1 MPEFVKRVATIIVL
15 LSIIALLFIYGTN
28 TTLVF
33 TIYLVTLLSFNEWL
47 SITSKSK
54 YYIVPFFV
62 LLCLIDYNKWIDI
75 GLFSLFFL
83 IVVLIMMYLTLNHE
97 SYLREKIKKYSLFY
111 GMILN
116 LSFFLFL
123 TNLYPYDN
131 TLGTQSYLIENK
143 HYFIILISL
152 VSFIDMSAY
161 LSGKLIGKNKISSAI
176 SPNKTY
182 EGYVGALVLTTFTF
196 IMVSDHFDFQWT
208 SLDIILLLVFIVM
221 VFFGDF
227 FMSLVK
233 RIFEIKDTG
242 SLLPGHGGV
251 LDRLDS
257 YFTSLP
263 IFYLWF
269 MF

>member
-1 MPEFVKRVATIIVL
+1 MTEFFKRIATITILVSI
-15 LSIIALLFIYGTN
+15 LSLLFLYGSN
-28 TTLVF
+28 TSVVIA
-33 TIYLVTLLSFNEWL
+33 IYLITLLSFYEWL

-54 YYIVPFFV
+54 YYILPFFV
-62 LLCLIDYNKWIDI
+62 LILLVDYNKWIDI
-75 GLFSLFFL
+75 GLFSLLFL
-83 IVVLIMMYLTLNHE
+83 LLLIILIYLTFIHE
-97 SYLREKIKKYSLFY
+97 AYLREKIKEHSLFY
-111 GMILN
+111 GVIFN

-123 TNLYPYDN
+123 TNFYPYDN
-131 TLGTQSYLIENK
+131 VLGTQSYPLENM

-161 LSGKLIGKNKISSAI
+161 LSGKLIGKNKITSAI

-182 EGYVGALVLTTFTF
+182 EGYIGSLVLTIFTF
-196 IMVSDHFDFQWT
+196 ILISNHFNFQWT
-208 SLDIILLLVFIVM
+208 SLDIILLVIFIM
-221 VFFGDF
+221 MAFFGDLL
-227 FMSLVK
+227 MSLIK
-233 RIFEIKDTG
+233 RVFEKKDTG

-269 MF
+269 LF

>member
-15 LSIIALLFIYGTN
+15 VSILALLFLYGTN
-28 TTLVF
+28 TSLVF
-33 TIYLVTLLSFNEWL
+33 TIYLVTLLSFDEWL
-47 SITSKSK
+47 SITSKPR

-75 GLFSLFFL
+75 GLLSLFFL
-83 IVVLIMMYLTLNHE
+83 ILLIIMMYLTFNHE
-97 SYLREKIKKYSLFY
+97 SYLREKIKQHSLFY
-111 GMILN
+111 GVILN

-161 LSGKLIGKNKISSAI
+161 LSGKLIGKNKITSAI

-182 EGYVGALVLTTFTF
+182 EGYIGSLVLTIITF
-196 IMVSDHFDFQWT
+196 ILISNHFNFQWT
-208 SLDIILLLVFIVM
+208 SLDIILLVIFIM
-221 VFFGDF
+221 MAFFGDLL
-227 FMSLVK
+227 MSLIK
-233 RIFEIKDTG
+233 RVFEKKDTG

-269 MF
+269 LF

>member
-1 MPEFVKRVATIIVL
+1 MPEFVRRIATIIVL
-15 LSIIALLFIYGTN
+15 VSILAILFIYGTN
-28 TTLVF
+28 TSLVF
-33 TIYLVTLLSFNEWL
+33 TIYLVTLLSFSEWL

-54 YYIVPFFV
+54 YYIAPFFI
-62 LLCLIDYNKWIDI
+62 LLFLTDYIKWVDI
-75 GLFSLFFL
+75 SLFSLIFL
-83 IVVLIMMYLTLNHE
+83 ILLIIMMYLTFNHQL
-97 SYLREKIKKYSLFY
+97 YLREKIKQYSLFY
-111 GMILN
+111 GVVLN
-116 LSFFLFL
+116 LSFFIFL

-131 TLGTQSYLIENK
+131 TLGTQSYLIDNK

-161 LSGKLIGKNKISSAI
+161 LSGKLIGKNKITSAI

-182 EGYVGALVLTTFTF
+182 EGYIGALVLTTFTF
-196 IMVSDHFDFQWT
+196 IIVSDHFNFQWT
-208 SLDIILLLVFIVM
+208 SLDIILLLAFIVM

-227 FMSLVK
+227 LMSLIK
-233 RIFEIKDTG
+233 RIFEIKDSG

>member
-1 MPEFVKRVATIIVL
+1 MPEFVKRVITIIVL
-15 LSIIALLFIYGTN
+15 VSILALLFLYGTN
-28 TTLVF
+28 TSLVF

-54 YYIVPFFV
+54 YYIVPFFI
-62 LLCLIDYNKWIDI
+62 LLCLIDYNKWVDI
-75 GLFSLFFL
+75 GLFSLLFL
-83 IVVLIMMYLTLNHE
+83 ILLIIMMYLTFNHE
-97 SYLREKIKKYSLFY
+97 SYLREKIKQYSLFY
-111 GMILN
+111 GVIFN

-123 TNLYPYDN
+123 TNLYPNDN

-161 LSGKLIGKNKISSAI
+161 LSGKLIGKNKITSTI

-182 EGYVGALVLTTFTF
+182 EGYIGALVLTTFTF
-196 IMVSDHFDFQWT
+196 IMVSHHFNFQWT
-208 SLDIILLLVFIVM
+208 SMDIILLLLFIVM

-227 FMSLVK
+227 LMSLIK

>member
-1 MPEFVKRVATIIVL
+1 MTEFFKRVATITILVSTL
-15 LSIIALLFIYGTN
+15 FLLFLYGSN
-28 TTLVF
+28 TSLVVA
-33 TIYLVTLLSFNEWL
+33 IYLITLLSFFEWL

-54 YYIVPFFV
+54 YYILPFFV
-62 LLCLIDYNKWIDI
+62 LILLVDYNKWIDI
-75 GLFSLFFL
+75 GLFSLLFL
-83 IVVLIMMYLTLNHE
+83 LLLMVLIYLTF
-97 SYLREKIKKYSLFY
+97 SYEALLREKIKQHSLFY
-111 GMILN
+111 GVIFN

-131 TLGTQSYLIENK
+131 TLGTQSYLFENK

-161 LSGKLIGKNKISSAI
+161 LSGKLIGKNKITSAI

-182 EGYVGALVLTTFTF
+182 EGYIGSLVLTIFTF
-196 IMVSDHFDFQWT
+196 ILISNHFNFQWT
-208 SLDIILLLVFIVM
+208 SLDIILLVIFIM
-221 VFFGDF
+221 MAFYGDF
-227 FMSLVK
+227 LMSLIK
-233 RIFEIKDTG
+233 RVFKKKDTG

-269 MF
+269 LF

>member
-1 MPEFVKRVATIIVL
+1 MTEFIKRVATIMVL
-15 LSIIALLFIYGTN
+15 VSILASLFLYGSN
-28 TTLVF
+28 ITLVVA
-33 TIYLVTLLSFNEWL
+33 IYLITLLSFHEWL
-47 SITSKSK
+47 CITSKSK
-54 YYIVPFFV
+54 YYILPFFV
-62 LLCLIDYNKWIDI
+62 LLYLIDYNKWVDI
-75 GLFSLFFL
+75 GIFCLFFL
-83 IVVLIMMYLTLNHE
+83 FLLIIMIYLTFNYE
-97 SYLREKIKKYSLFY
+97 VYLREKIKQHSLFY
-111 GMILN
+111 GVILN
-116 LSFFLFL
+116 SSFFLFL

-182 EGYVGALVLTTFTF
+182 EGYIGALVLTTFTF
-196 IMVSDHFDFQWT
+196 IMVSDHFNFQWT
-208 SLDIILLLVFIVM
+208 SLDIILLLVFIAM

>member
-1 MPEFVKRVATIIVL
+1 MNEFVKRVATITVL
-15 LSIIALLFIYGTN
+15 VSILALLFLYGSNTSLVVAIY
-28 TTLVF
+28 F
-33 TIYLVTLLSFNEWL
+33 VTLLSFNEWL

-54 YYIVPFFV
+54 YYVAPFFL
-62 LLCLIDYNKWIDI
+62 LLCIMDYNKWVDI
-75 GLFSLFFL
+75 GLISLFFL
-83 IVVLIMMYLTLNHE
+83 ILLLIIMYLAINHE
-97 SYLREKIKKYSLFY
+97 SYLREKIKQYSLFY
-111 GMILN
+111 GVILN

-161 LSGKLIGKNKISSAI
+161 LSGKLIGKNKITSAI

-182 EGYVGALVLTTFTF
+182 EGYIGALVLTTITF
-196 IMVSDHFDFQWT
+196 IMVSNHFNFQWT
-208 SLDIILLLVFIVM
+208 SLDIILLLMFTVM

>member
-15 LSIIALLFIYGTN
+15 VSIIALLLLYGTN
-28 TTLVF
+28 TSLVI
-33 TIYLVTLLSFNEWL
+33 TIYTVTLLSFNEWL

-54 YYIVPFFV
+54 YYIIPFFV
-62 LLCLIDYNKWIDI
+62 LLCLIDYNKWVDI
-75 GLFSLFFL
+75 ILFSLFFL
-83 IVVLIMMYLTLNHE
+83 ILIIIMMYLTFNHE
-97 SYLREKIKKYSLFY
+97 SYLREKIKQYSLFY
-111 GMILN
+111 GVILN

-131 TLGTQSYLIENK
+131 ALGTETYLIENK

-161 LSGKLIGKNKISSAI
+161 LSGKLIGKNKITSAI

-182 EGYVGALVLTTFTF
+182 EGYIGALVLTTFSF
-196 IMVSDHFDFQWT
+196 IIISSYFNFQWT
-208 SLDIILLLVFIVM
+208 SLDIILLLAFILM

-227 FMSLVK
+227 LMSLIK

-242 SLLPGHGGV
+242 SMLPGHGGV